1 MQVNPRVG
9 LTELQRV
16 AQKVYY
22 HLNKSTFIAVNLSVE
37 LSIFIAHL
45 GMNHLNPFALRN
57 MGKNLKSIVNHV
69 KKTKKVFV

>member
-1 MQVNPRVG
+1 MQVDPGVG

-22 HLNKSTFIAVNLSVE
+22 HLNKSTFVAVYLSIE

-45 GMNHLNPFALRN
+45 WMNHLNPFALRN